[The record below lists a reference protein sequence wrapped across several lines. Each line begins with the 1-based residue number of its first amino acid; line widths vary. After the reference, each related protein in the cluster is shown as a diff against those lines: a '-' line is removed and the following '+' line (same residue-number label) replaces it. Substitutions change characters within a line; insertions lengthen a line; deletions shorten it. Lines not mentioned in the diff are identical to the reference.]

1 MERRCKSSKP
11 ARLLAAALALS
22 ATATAKAAFARE
34 LPSHER
40 LPLQMDFDR
49 CALAAADYGSQNL
62 QGRIRL
68 QLLIRKTGHVY
79 AAFVHSER
87 GIDDRRFEHCLTNQA
102 VLWVLPPVEL
112 DYSRAYQISLVPG
125 GTEIDF
131 SNDTYWSGQHFA
143 GPGRASVFMPDINDP
158 PEPAELNLKAA
169 QATLEVSDFATPS
182 EQGIAE
188 LEVRRYGEAI
198 RALRSALL
206 VDADDT
212 LALRG
217 LAVALAESGTDLREA
232 RYLAEKL
239 VAARPDS
246 EASHEALLRVCL
258 AANDDLCAYSE
269 FNSARDASD
278 VNPRSRALSELQPLT
293 EKAAT
298 RLRTAARSFVQC
310 TGQKGDDARA
320 LCVARRCLDAGTAAF
335 ADELGGQAGASYSP
349 GDWRAAKVS
358 EGRIVVDRTLENGKD
373 RRDPRWLVKVGDQL
387 VTLMPMNDDA
397 RHLTLQH
404 NACGVTKAGQA
415 WAKDLLK
422 APPAPGHAGART
434 QIEEPLDKL
443 TEAKGKAKA
452 QP

>member
-1 MERRCKSSKP
+1 MDLRSSLERLAGLFVVAIAVTAP
-11 ARLLAAALALS
+11 AAV
-22 ATATAKAAFARE
+22 ARD
-34 LPSHER
+34 LPTHQR
-40 LPLQMDFDR
+40 LPLQMDFDH
-49 CALAAADYGSQNL
+49 CALAAADYGNQNL
-62 QGRIRL
+62 QGRVRL

-112 DYSRAYQISLVPG
+112 DYSRAYQITLVPG

-158 PEPAELNLKAA
+158 PAPAELNVKAA
-169 QATLEVSDFATPS
+169 QATLETSDFATQA

-188 LEVRRYGEAI
+188 LEVRRYPESIQTLRG
-198 RALRSALL
+198 ALQAN
-206 VDADDT
+206 ADDT

-232 RYLAEKL
+232 RYLGEKL
-239 VAARPDS
+239 VAMQPDS

-258 AANDDLCAYSE
+258 AAGDDVCAYAE

-278 VNPRSRALSELQPLT
+278 VNPRSRALSELQGLT
-293 EKAAT
+293 EKAAN

-310 TGQKGDDARA
+310 TGQKGDEARA
-320 LCVARRCLDAGTAAF
+320 LCVARRCLDSGTAAF
-335 ADELGGQAGASYSP
+335 ADELGGLRGTSYQPS
-349 GDWRAAKVS
+349 DWRAARVS
-358 EGRIVVDRTLENGKD
+358 EGRIVVERPLENVKD
-373 RRDPRWLVKVGDQL
+373 RRDPRWLVKVGDSL
-387 VTLMPMNDDA
+387 VTLTPTNADA
-397 RHLTLQH
+397 RHITLQH
-404 NACGVTKAGQA
+404 NACSVTKAPQS

-422 APPAPGHAGART
+422 SPLAPGHAAAKPGT

-443 TEAKGKAKA
+443 VEAKGKATP